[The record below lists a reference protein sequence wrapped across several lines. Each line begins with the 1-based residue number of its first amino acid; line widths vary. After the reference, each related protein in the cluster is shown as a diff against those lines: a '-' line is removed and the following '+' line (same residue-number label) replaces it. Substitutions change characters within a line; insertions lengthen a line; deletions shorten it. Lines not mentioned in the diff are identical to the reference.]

1 LPGGGGGESDEGDGD
16 FVDGELIVDDED
28 DEDWDDGLELDLP
41 STQKKLKVDTP
52 QTLDPKSLKHFA
64 HETRVENTP

>member
-1 LPGGGGGESDEGDGD
+1 VAGGGGGGGDGGDGD
-16 FVDGELIVDDED
+16 WFDGELIVDDED

-52 QTLDPKSLKHFA
+52 QTLNPQSISH
-64 HETRVENTP
+64 TRL